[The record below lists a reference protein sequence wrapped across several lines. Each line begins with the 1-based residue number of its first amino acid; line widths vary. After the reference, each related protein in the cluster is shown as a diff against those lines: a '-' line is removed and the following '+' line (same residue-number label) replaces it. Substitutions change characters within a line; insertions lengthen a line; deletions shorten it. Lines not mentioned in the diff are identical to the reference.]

1 MTESFPALSAL
12 NAASHFKP
20 ASFPFTQAQETPA
33 EQGPGLP
40 CITITRTNDAN
51 ISRTANYGL
60 YLIAAAG
67 RQWY

>member
-1 MTESFPALSAL
+1 MTESFQALSAL
-12 NAASHFKP
+12 NTAKP
-20 ASFPFTQAQETPA
+20 RLLFLSQAQETPA
-33 EQGPGLP
+33 EQGPGLS

-60 YLIAAAG
+60 YLIAAAA